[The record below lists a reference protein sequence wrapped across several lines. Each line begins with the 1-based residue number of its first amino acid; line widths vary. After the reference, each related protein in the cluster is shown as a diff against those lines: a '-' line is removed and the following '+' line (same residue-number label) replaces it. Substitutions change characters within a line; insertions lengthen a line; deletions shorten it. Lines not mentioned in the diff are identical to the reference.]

1 MSFSPINQEDIQI
14 SSDSIVSTLWSNNQ
28 TTLNNIYKKSTNTT
42 TYIPIYESDPVL
54 NPDAEIQ
61 FSINYGHIFGSG
73 SSPINPLVAG
83 ITPTRISYGQIRTLI
98 NGDENTLINFGTGN
112 NESKDII
119 VINLERARYKEK
131 LFLNTFNLHLSGSSG
146 LIQLTNNSKD
156 SNTINYCDAGRI
168 FDIVSGSN
176 GNSITSGGV
185 TVSGSYGKFLPD
197 VGLIL
202 LNPSSLTLPF
212 MSGGVDLNLDY
223 NSNNNATENN
233 NTSIY
238 NLINNGGYFSLN
250 SEETITSDYI
260 FVRVRNNE
268 FNYTTNPSV
277 INSNGEFY
285 YTSLVNNPQ
294 TFITTVGLY
303 NDANELLAVA
313 KLSKPL
319 KKDFTKEC
327 LIRVKI
333 DF

>member
-1 MSFSPINQEDIQI
+1 MSFSSINPEDIQI

-28 TTLNNIYKKSTNTT
+28 TTLNNIYKKSSNTT
-42 TYIPIYESDPVL
+42 PYIPIYESDPSL
-54 NPDAEIQ
+54 EPTAETQ
-61 FSINYGHIFGSG
+61 FSLSYGHIYGSG
-73 SSPINPLVAG
+73 SSPINPLVEG

-98 NGDENTLINFGTGN
+98 NGDENTPINFGVGN
-112 NESKDII
+112 NESKDVII
-119 VINLERARYKEK
+119 INLERARYKEK

-146 LIQLTNNSKD
+146 SIQLTNNSKD
-156 SNTINYCDAGRI
+156 SNNVNYCDAGRV

-176 GNSITSGGV
+176 GNSIINGGL

-212 MSGGVDLNLDY
+212 VSGGVDLTIDY
-223 NSNNNATENN
+223 NNNTNALENN
-233 NTSIY
+233 NNSIY

-250 SEETITSDYI
+250 SEETITSDYVFI
-260 FVRVRNNE
+260 RVKNSE
-268 FNYTTNPSV
+268 FNYTTNPSI

-285 YTSLVNNPQ
+285 HTSLVNNPQ

-303 NDANELLAVA
+303 NDKNELLAVA

-319 KKDFTKEC
+319 KKDFTKEA
-327 LIRVKI
+327 LLRIKL